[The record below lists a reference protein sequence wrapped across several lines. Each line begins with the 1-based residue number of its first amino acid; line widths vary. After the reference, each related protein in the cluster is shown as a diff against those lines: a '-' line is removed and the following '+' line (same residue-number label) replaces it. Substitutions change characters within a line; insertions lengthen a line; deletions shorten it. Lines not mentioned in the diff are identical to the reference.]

1 MADQEKML
9 QEAVEAGQSGDQMR
23 ARELLLELLRLDNS
37 KPLYWLL
44 MSTCVDTKE
53 EREYC
58 LHNVLKLDP
67 ENSAAKHDLKLIG
80 ASLPEIN
87 EEDEGPELGE
97 DWQTKEIAA
106 PKIVKKRKAPREEPW
121 PLGNIVAAIGAGL
134 LVIFL
139 GFQAVERGWIDL
151 DADSQATPNSVPGVL
166 INTSTAPSASSSD
179 SGGATQV
186 AAATNTSAPTETA
199 PVVIEPRDPS
209 ELIEQPFT
217 PTPLVVNTPHPDSP
231 AYADAFEAFQENDF
245 EQAIALF
252 GLHLASEP
260 NSADGEYY
268 IGLSFLALED
278 YENAWQSFSRAIAL
292 SQQFAPPYV
301 GRAVASQ
308 ALGRSD
314 ADTITDLNSAILL
327 DSTFVE
333 GFIERGRYYLGQGDA
348 ARALE
353 DLVQAE
359 ALAPAS
365 VEVQA
370 LKAQAS
376 LALEDYEAARI
387 AGESALDLDPTNL
400 DNYLVLS
407 DSYLGLG
414 ELNAAIGLMQTF
426 LSFEPESGPG
436 WQYLGMAY
444 QRLGEESLA
453 VDALDKALNFDP
465 QLGRAA
471 YHRAL
476 IHVANNESSP
486 AIPLLRV
493 AIDGEEA
500 WFEPRIALAEARLQA
515 GDPGAAFFEVNLS
528 AALIETDEQR
538 ASFHYW
544 RATALEALGE
554 NDTALAD
561 WQSLLDLPDGNA
573 PEEWLAIARERTS
586 AP

>member
-80 ASLPEIN
+80 ASLPEIS

-97 DWQTKEIAA
+97 DWQTREIAA
-106 PKIVKKRKAPREEPW
+106 PKIVKKKKAPREEPW
-121 PLGNIVAAIGAGL
+121 PLGNILAAIGAGL

-151 DADSQATPNSVPGVL
+151 DADGEATPNSVPGVL
-166 INTSTAPSASSSD
+166 INTSTATSASSNSD
-179 SGGATQV
+179 GATQM
-186 AAATNTSAPTETA
+186 AFAFDAPAPTETA

-231 AYADAFEAFQENDF
+231 AYADAFAAFQESDF

-268 IGLSFLALED
+268 VGLSFLALED
-278 YENAWQSFSRAIAL
+278 YENAWESFSRAIAL

-327 DSTFVE
+327 DGSFVE
-333 GFIERGRYYLGQGDA
+333 SFIERGRYYLGQGDA
-348 ARALE
+348 QRALE

-365 VEVQA
+365 VEVQV
-370 LKAQAS
+370 LKAQAA

-387 AGESALDLDPTNL
+387 AGERALDLDPTNL
-400 DNYLVLS
+400 ENYLVLS

-414 ELNAAIGLMQTF
+414 ELNAAIGLMQTY

-436 WQYLGMAY
+436 WQYLGVAY
-444 QRLGEESLA
+444 ERVGEESLA
-453 VDALDKALNFDP
+453 IDALDKALNFDP
-465 QLGRAA
+465 TLGRAA

-476 IHVANNESSP
+476 IHVSKNESSP

-493 AIDGEEA
+493 ALEDEEA

-515 GDPGAAFFEVNLS
+515 GDPGSAFFEVNLS

-544 RATALEALGE
+544 RAIALEALGE
-554 NDTALAD
+554 EDTALAD
-561 WQSLLDLPDGNA
+561 WESLLALPEGSVQ
-573 PEEWLAIARERTS
+573 EEWLLIAQERTS